1 VCSTKLGWNVKK
13 VGKGYEQ
20 VVSSNGK
27 TNSTQHL
34 IRCPEEKHYTM
45 EGSRH
50 KQEHQGK
57 NTKGKNTLLVCRIQ
71 SRKTVQEV
79 PRNTSSKNQKHMKE
93 SGRSTPILDL
103 ATWHVPLACA
113 EAHVPYL
120 GGHDST
126 LALQGSL
133 PFKSVFLCSTYEKD
147 ASGRR
152 QMK

>member
-1 VCSTKLGWNVKK
+1 MECQEGREGLWTGRFKQRKEKQHTAPHKMPRGKTLHHGRVKTQTRTPREEHQRKKHTSCVQNSIQKDSPRSTKEQLKQKPETIRDTKK
-13 VGKGYEQ
+13 VAAA
-20 VVSSNGK
+20 
-27 TNSTQHL
+27 L
-34 IRCPEEKHYTM
+34 PF
-45 EGSRH
+45 
-50 KQEHQGK
+50 
-57 NTKGKNTLLVCRIQ
+57 
-71 SRKTVQEV
+71 
-79 PRNTSSKNQKHMKE
+79 
-93 SGRSTPILDL
+93 LDL

-133 PFKSVFLCSTYEKD
+133 PFKSLFLCSTYEKD